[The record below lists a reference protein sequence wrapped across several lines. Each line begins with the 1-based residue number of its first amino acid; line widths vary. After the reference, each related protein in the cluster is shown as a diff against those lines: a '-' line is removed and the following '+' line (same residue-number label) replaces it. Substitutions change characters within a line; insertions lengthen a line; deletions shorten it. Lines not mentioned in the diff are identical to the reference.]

1 MTIFNLFTLCGGLAF
16 FLYGMGLLSSS
27 LEKFAGGKME
37 KLLQQMTASPI
48 KGLLLGAGITIA
60 VQSSSAVTVMLV
72 GMVNSGIMT
81 LSQSVGV
88 IMGSNVGTTATAWIL
103 SLSGI
108 ESSSFFVSLM
118 KPEAFSPLL
127 ALAGVIMGM
136 ASKKS
141 RIKNAGSILIGFA
154 ILMSGMEMMKNAM
167 SPLADMPEFG
177 KILTMFR
184 NPLLGILAGTV
195 ITAVIQSSAAS
206 VGILQALSLT
216 GGISY
221 AVAFPIIM
229 GQNIGTCSSSLISA
243 IGSTTSGK
251 RVSAV
256 HILFNILGT
265 AIFIAAFLLIKSF
278 LPEPVYSVP
287 MGADIEARSF
297 PVFFNYT
304 ATPFSIAVM
313 HSIFN
318 IGTTML
324 LFPFSKLI
332 EKLAVRIVKPGKN
345 QSVLIDENLLRSPSF
360 ALSECHRLVS
370 LMAAKTAHNF
380 IFATKLLKN
389 FHQLKYEDIE
399 STEKE
404 IDEYEDKLSSF
415 LLKLSSKPLDEEN
428 NNRITQLL
436 LAIGDIERI
445 GDHAAYIAQIAEKMH
460 SREKRFSA
468 AAVEEIKTIVNASI
482 EIVTKT
488 FQSFEKN
495 DLALAT
501 EAEPLESV
509 IKHNIRYA
517 KSNHVARMKEGQCTV
532 EMGFI
537 YTDLLND
544 LRRITAHCANIAT
557 CALQISESSMKK
569 HEYNNNVKHVD
580 NEDFKRKYQN
590 YSSIYGISTKMAKNL
605 AEKPEE
611 KA

>member
-37 KLLQQMTASPI
+37 NLLKQMTSSPI
-48 KGLLLGAGITIA
+48 KGLLLGAGITVA

-103 SLSGI
+103 SLSGLK
-108 ESSSFFVSLM
+108 SSNFFISMM
-118 KPEAFSPLL
+118 KPEAFSPLM
-127 ALAGVIMGM
+127 ALTGVIMGM

-141 RIKNAGSILIGFA
+141 RIKNAGSILVGFA
-154 ILMSGMEMMKNAM
+154 ILMCGMEMMKNAM

-177 KILTMFR
+177 KILTMFQ
-184 NPLLGILAGTV
+184 NPLLGIAAGTIV
-195 ITAVIQSSAAS
+195 TAVIQSSAAS
-206 VGILQALSLT
+206 VGILQALSMT

-221 AVAFPIIM
+221 SVAFPIIM

-256 HILFNILGT
+256 HILFNIIGT
-265 AIFIAAFLLIKSF
+265 AIFIVFFLMLKYL

-287 MGADIEARSF
+287 IGGSDIEARSF
-297 PVFFNYT
+297 PAFMNYT

-324 LFPFSKLI
+324 LFPFSKMI
-332 EKLAVRIVKPGKN
+332 ERLAVRIVKPGKE
-345 QSVLIDENLLRSPSF
+345 QTVLIDENLLRSPSF
-360 ALSECHRLVS
+360 AIAECRNLVNR
-370 LMAAKTAHNF
+370 MAAKTAHNF

-389 FHQLKYEDIE
+389 FHQLKADDIAA
-399 STEKE
+399 TEKE

-415 LLKLSSKPLDEEN
+415 LLKLSSKPLGEEEN
-428 NNRITQLL
+428 NLITQLL

-445 GDHAAYIAQIAEKMH
+445 GDHAAYIATVAEKMKDQGKH
-460 SREKRFSA
+460 FSD
-468 AAVEEIKTIVNASI
+468 AAVEEIKTIVNATI
-482 EIVTKT
+482 EMVTIT
-488 FQSFEKN
+488 FQSLEKN
-495 DLALAT
+495 DFDLAK

-517 KSNHVARMKEGQCTV
+517 KSNHIDRMKEGKCTV
-532 EMGFI
+532 EVGFLF
-537 YTDLLND
+537 TDLMND

-557 CALQISESSMKK
+557 CALQIRESSMKK

-580 NEDFKRKYQN
+580 NEEFKKKYQS
-590 YSSIYGISTKMAKNL
+590 YSSIYGISQRKEKTK
-605 AEKPEE
+605 
-611 KA
+611 